1 MANLAT
7 AAYRLARR
15 RGLDL
20 PATYRLM
27 DEAVRDQFGDEGFVT
42 AQLATLD
49 TCAGTLNWLTAGHPQ
64 PLLLRRGRVASELRC
79 HPTLP
84 IGLGDA
90 PSTVATV
97 SLEPVDALLF
107 FTDGIVEAGAPG
119 GEHFGTDRLVDLTR
133 RALADEQTLSET
145 VRRLVRAVRA
155 HREGPLA
162 DDATILF
169 VDWHP

>member
-7 AAYRLARR
+7 GAYRLARR

-20 PATYRLM
+20 LATHRLI
-27 DEAVRDQFGDEGFVT
+27 DEAVNDQFGDEGFVT
-42 AQLATLD
+42 AQVATLD
-49 TCAGTLNWLTAGHPQ
+49 TRDGSMQWINAGHPE
-64 PLLLRRGRVASELRC
+64 PVLLRGGRVALELHC
-79 HPTLP
+79 PPALP
-84 IGLGDA
+84 LGLGDV
-90 PSTVATV
+90 PSVATV
-97 SLEPVDALLF
+97 SLEPGDALLF
-107 FTDGIVEAGAPG
+107 FTDGIVEAVGPG

-145 VRRLVRAVRA
+145 VRRLVRAVQA
-155 HREGPLA
+155 HRDGPLG